1 MNPKGVCPEEE
12 ALHFIASEKD
22 KDIFQKKFISEDKGY
37 GVIATKNIEPG
48 EFLLEYVGRHI
59 TGSEGEDLYKEY
71 SAEDAAFLYFYNF
84 QEQNFCIDG
93 SKETR
98 LGRFINDDHIKPNSK
113 IKIVL
118 DEQQKPHLCVFAITE
133 ILAGEEI
140 VYDYETPN
148 CQWRQD
154 GTHTTNYGPET
165 LAETDIAE
173 STDNDLFDISDCN
186 PLLSSSVMEE
196 EEEFSEFEMVIVINK
211 LSFFQ
216 TVEEEGSRSL
226 VMSDEKV
233 DDNSQSKEEETT
245 EREVIL
251 RKTPSKTQQKSH
263 GSNSQQHNVT
273 VKTSSNTSHHRVYDK
288 KNYCFYCGKP
298 YAKITRHLKQKH
310 SDQPDVAR
318 ALAYRKGSK
327 MHSLLLTKV
336 ANMGNYQH
344 NCSVLSSGEGQIIPK
359 RQATCEVAATNYL
372 PCKFCFAMYVKTDLW
387 RHLKRCKLRGTEAS
401 IVTRRVQTSSSMML
415 PMNTVISTGLK
426 TVLQEMTYDNITLLV
441 KADSLII
448 SLGERMFLKNGE
460 VGRHRADIRN
470 KMRELARLVLVARDI
485 DKDVVFLKD
494 LICPRKFNTVLE
506 AVKQMTGFNELSNR
520 FAVPSTA
527 LKLRHSL
534 VKVSYILQ
542 GEALRVQDDDLKS
555 KAEQFVKLIEL
566 DWSTH
571 VSSNALKTLY
581 QKKWNLPQILPL
593 SEDIKKLQDHLKSLE
608 VVCDQPTAKS
618 WSELAQVTLTQ
629 LILFNRRREGEVSRM
644 ELNTYLQRNQHDMHD
659 EVLESL
665 SKLCE
670 NLARVEV
677 RGKRG
682 RKVPVLFTTNIKQS
696 VELLIKTREEVG
708 ISPTNPYIF
717 ARPFYGSQGNFRG
730 CDSLKRFAES
740 CGAKQPQ
747 NLTSTKLRKH
757 IATVS
762 QLLNLQ
768 THELD
773 QLATFMGHDI
783 EVHREF
789 YRLPEETLQVAK
801 VSRLLFALQGG
812 MSKFKGKSLEDITPN
827 INSEEKSSD
836 SDSDVQSE
844 GTPIKKSQKV
854 NEKALHHA
862 RQLGAL
868 KYRQSRQVN
877 MHIMEQSLSLS
888 QMGKSRRPWS
898 DTERKVIHQH
908 FKDFLKKLKIPGKV
922 DCQKCLNNNQILK
935 DNERD
940 WKAIKYFMYNKIAA
954 IKKS

>member
-1 MNPKGVCPEEE
+1 
-12 ALHFIASEKD
+12 
-22 KDIFQKKFISEDKGY
+22 
-37 GVIATKNIEPG
+37 
-48 EFLLEYVGRHI
+48 
-59 TGSEGEDLYKEY
+59 
-71 SAEDAAFLYFYNF
+71 
-84 QEQNFCIDG
+84 
-93 SKETR
+93 
-98 LGRFINDDHIKPNSK
+98 
-113 IKIVL
+113 
-118 DEQQKPHLCVFAITE
+118 
-133 ILAGEEI
+133 
-140 VYDYETPN
+140 
-148 CQWRQD
+148 
-154 GTHTTNYGPET
+154 
-165 LAETDIAE
+165 
-173 STDNDLFDISDCN
+173 
-186 PLLSSSVMEE
+186 MEE
-196 EEEFSEFEMVIVINK
+196 EEEFSEFEM
-211 LSFFQ
+211 

-608 VVCDQPTAKS
+608 VVCKKNLIDQPTAKS

-665 SKLCE
+665 SKFEKKLCE

-844 GTPIKKSQKV
+844 GTPIKKSQKETSKGK
-854 NEKALHHA
+854 NREESTASCTSTGGIKISP
-862 RQLGAL
+862 
-868 KYRQSRQVN
+868 KSPSK
-877 MHIMEQSLSLS
+877 I
-888 QMGKSRRPWS
+888 GKSRRPWS

-940 WKAIKYFMYNKIAA
+940 WKAIKYFMYNKIAS